1 MILSKIL
8 LTYLKISIRIFGK
21 FWFLKRGIFMDQ
33 VVDLSKFLNL
43 SDDLLVITK
52 KYESLNVLLSEQ
64 DYKNYNIVQI
74 KKDLLHLF
82 SKFKSLRYFINVPL
96 ETNFYSSNSYN
107 INSYIKSNVKSNQF
121 ENTVSNYIDK
131 QVWLMHFY
139 DTIMNLGSKLTLSE
153 TEYFL
158 LTFFSNHVE
167 EDIAYKLGI
176 CKTSLQKIKKSCLVK
191 MWLEFQEYF

>member
-96 ETNFYSSNSYN
+96 ETNFYSSNSY
-107 INSYIKSNVKSNQF
+107 K
-121 ENTVSNYIDK
+121 
-131 QVWLMHFY
+131 
-139 DTIMNLGSKLTLSE
+139 
-153 TEYFL
+153 FL
-158 LTFFSNHVE
+158 
-167 EDIAYKLGI
+167 Y
-176 CKTSLQKIKKSCLVK
+176 
-191 MWLEFQEYF
+191 